1 MCVWGLFQKCWGSFP
16 LLLRVPPAQPTQREH
31 SYQVQ
36 TAICS
41 AGALRHAPH
50 GVESSVRI
58 RISTSDSMS
67 VRMRIRIRNIVN
79 IGKCIRA
86 RTSIGIGI
94 RISFAFRISI
104 NNSSGTG
111 IGSSRAY

>member
-1 MCVWGLFQKCWGSFP
+1 MWFPLTLLVMCIGGLFQKCWGSFP

-50 GVESSVRI
+50 GIEISVTITHI
-58 RISTSDSMS
+58 RLVLNMIVS
-67 VRMRIRIRNIVN
+67 VMPQIVIVIMVMRMLMILLTTVRL
-79 IGKCIRA
+79 
-86 RTSIGIGI
+86 
-94 RISFAFRISI
+94 
-104 NNSSGTG
+104 
-111 IGSSRAY
+111 